1 MNTGPKVK
9 TRLVKIR
16 EACGALAICRD
27 TFWVKWHAVFTDPRP
42 KEDRRHGCE
51 RKVYE
56 DELSIAVEESAKGKA
71 AVLNY
76 RSLMKRL

>member
-1 MNTGPKVK
+1 MTRNPKVK
-9 TRLVKIR
+9 TRLVKIA
-16 EACGALAICRD
+16 EACDALAICRN
-27 TFWVKWHAVFTDPRP
+27 TFWQHWHPVFTDPRP
-42 KEDRRHGCE
+42 VEDRRPGCE

-76 RSLMKRL
+76 RALMNRV